1 MSLADLKYAVVRRQ
15 GDRDTQMDRFNIH
28 GSFVKEKDHALFLL
42 YDGHGDE
49 RFSKDHL
56 ANLIEN
62 DIEFTAKNYE
72 KAFINAF
79 KNEDELLKLTFGQT
93 FGGTT
98 ATVALFFKFSN
109 VCYVANVGDSTAVLG
124 SVSGSKTEAIPVSY
138 DDKVNDFRE
147 FSRLASAS
155 AKIRRGRLIRP
166 GHSVNMT
173 RALGDFD
180 FKAPFTPSGKDW
192 ISSTPHTFKINLTPY
207 EDEFLIMASDGL
219 WNVYDDQTVVE
230 SVAKSLECGYDV
242 YKIASVL
249 ADAAVNSAKP
259 SDNVTVMVIFFVWD
273 KVKPF

>member
-1 MSLADLKYAVVRRQ
+1 MSLVDLSYAVVRRQ
-15 GDRDTQMDRFNIH
+15 GDRDTQMDRFSVQNH
-28 GSFVKEKDHALFLL
+28 FSDKKGYSLFLL

-49 RFSKDHL
+49 RFSKHAKENL
-56 ANLIEN
+56 TNLIES

-79 KNEDELLKLTFGQT
+79 KNEDDLLKVTYGPQT

-98 ATVALFFKFSN
+98 ATVSLFFKNSN

-124 SVSGSKTEAIPVSY
+124 SVSGPKPEAITVSY

-147 FSRLASAS
+147 FSRLASAN
-155 AKIRRGRLIRP
+155 AKIRKGRLIRP

-207 EDEFLIMASDGL
+207 EDEFLVMASDGKKFSIKL
-219 WNVYDDQTVVE
+219 VVFQWLLNT
-230 SVAKSLECGYDV
+230 A
-242 YKIASVL
+242 
-249 ADAAVNSAKP
+249 
-259 SDNVTVMVIFFVWD
+259 
-273 KVKPF
+273 

>member
-49 RFSKDHL
+49 RFSKHAKDHL

-173 RALGDFD
+173 R
-180 FKAPFTPSGKDW
+180 
-192 ISSTPHTFKINLTPY
+192 
-207 EDEFLIMASDGL
+207 GL